1 MSKQPTG
8 GRILCVGEAMAEL
21 MLGNNESAQPS
32 IGFAGDTLN
41 TAIYL
46 KRLLKEPSELSYVTA
61 VGNDPLSS
69 RLLNM
74 ISAESID
81 TSLINTSADRLLGLY
96 AITTDESGERTFS
109 YWRSQS
115 AARTLFQN
123 GNELDFS
130 HLAEA
135 EVVYFSAITL
145 AILPASVRTAFIAE
159 LDRLRKKNNLIVV
172 FDSNYRPALWESQGD
187 AQKFVSDAWR
197 ITDIALP
204 SVDDEQH
211 LFGDDDEDGVVS
223 RLRGYGISRGAL
235 KRGDRGPLSLA
246 EHLETQSIELKFST
260 DKPVVVVDTTAAGD
274 SFNAGYLSVILDG
287 GDDRTALHAGHDCAM
302 RVIGHSGAIIPL
314 DEWTQ
319 AS

>member
-8 GRILCVGEAMAEL
+8 SRILCVGEAMAEL
-21 MLGNNESAQPS
+21 MLGNNQSAQPS
-32 IGFAGDTLN
+32 LGFAGDTLN

-46 KRLLKEPSELSYVTA
+46 KRLLKEPSELSYVTV

-81 TSLINTSADRLLGLY
+81 TSLINTSEERLLGLY

-123 GNELDFS
+123 GNQLDFT
-130 HLAEA
+130 HLARS

-159 LDRLRKKNNLIVV
+159 LDRLRKINNLTVV
-172 FDSNYRPALWESQGD
+172 FDSNYRPALWESQDD
-187 AQKFVSDAWR
+187 AQRFVSEAWK

-211 LFGDDDEDGVVS
+211 LFGDDDEDGVVR
-223 RLRGYGISRGAL
+223 RLRGYGINRGAL
-235 KRGDRGPLSLA
+235 KRGDRGPLSLT
-246 EHLETQSIELKFST
+246 EHMPSQSTELKISD

-274 SFNAGYLSVILDG
+274 SFNAGYLSAILDG
-287 GDDRTALHAGHDCAM
+287 GDDQSALLAGHTCAM

-314 DEWTQ
+314 DVWNQT
-319 AS
+319 S